1 MKTLQKNIANMI
13 TSVGIV
19 LGIIACVL
27 AIIHPSW
34 IWAELLLIGS
44 LVTDALDGKAARKFG
59 GTKLGPYLDDVAD
72 FINFWL
78 HPGIWIWMIT
88 GNMMLAA
95 LFICAI
101 FYRLAR
107 FTLQKQDAKTYF
119 LWLPSPAAAVWA
131 MGIMMIHPHNTI
143 LTIVLSLITFLAIS
157 SIPCMH
163 VMKTKWIT
171 KNFYLIITGCLLL
184 PWIYGGGIFGI
195 WLSQVILILIYILV
209 SILILLIPHY
219 VVQ

>member
-72 FINFWL
+72 FINF
-78 HPGIWIWMIT
+78 
-88 GNMMLAA
+88 
-95 LFICAI
+95 
-101 FYRLAR
+101 
-107 FTLQKQDAKTYF
+107 
-119 LWLPSPAAAVWA
+119 
-131 MGIMMIHPHNTI
+131 
-143 LTIVLSLITFLAIS
+143 
-157 SIPCMH
+157 
-163 VMKTKWIT
+163 
-171 KNFYLIITGCLLL
+171 
-184 PWIYGGGIFGI
+184 
-195 WLSQVILILIYILV
+195 
-209 SILILLIPHY
+209 
-219 VVQ
+219 